1 MQELVWSFTKL
12 KRISL
17 LFLDIICALNDPT
30 EERNMADA
38 LEKLRREEI
47 TVQK

>member
-1 MQELVWSFTKL
+1 MQELVRSLTKL

-17 LFLDIICALNDPT
+17 FFLDIICAINDST
-30 EERNMADA
+30 EERNMTDA

>member
-1 MQELVWSFTKL
+1 MQELVQSLTTL

-17 LFLDIICALNDPT
+17 FFLDIICAINDPT

>member
-1 MQELVWSFTKL
+1 MQELVQSLTKL
-12 KRISL
+12 ERISL
-17 LFLDIICALNDPT
+17 FFLDIICAINDPT
-30 EERNMADA
+30 EERNMTDA

>member
-1 MQELVWSFTKL
+1 MQELVWSLTKL

-17 LFLDIICALNDPT
+17 LCLDIICALNDPT

>member
-1 MQELVWSFTKL
+1 MQELVQSLTTL

-17 LFLDIICALNDPT
+17 FFLDIICAINVPT
-30 EERNMADA
+30 EERNMTDA

-47 TVQK
+47 AVQK

>member
-1 MQELVWSFTKL
+1 MQELVQSLTTL

-17 LFLDIICALNDPT
+17 FFLDIICAINDPT
-30 EERNMADA
+30 EERNMTDA